1 MDNVDS
7 LIRQKLNEV
16 LKISEELAKDKL
28 RYMQSRYEKMKR
40 LEELRSEVLT
50 LGKLLE
56 R

>member
-1 MDNVDS
+1 MDNVDF
-7 LIRQKLNEV
+7 LLKQKLNEV
-16 LKISEELAKDKL
+16 LKISEELARDKL

-40 LEELRSEVLT
+40 LEELKSEILT